1 MLCMKNYLLKPISVC
16 LIAIALLTSCSKEG
30 VESNDQKGG
39 ASAQFTGDE
48 PSKTGSLA
56 GNITPAEADPIVLMH
71 GKVEIKLLVNADGS
85 IEKNSIPAG
94 DYTVQIHANN
104 PEYGDVMINDIRIEA
119 GKTMDLVKIVLVKIT
134 SK

>member
-1 MLCMKNYLLKPISVC
+1 MKNDLLKPISVC

-30 VESNDQKGG
+30 VESNDPNGG
-39 ASAQFTGDE
+39 VSAQFTGDE

-56 GNITPAEADPIVLMH
+56 GSILPAEADPIVLMH
-71 GKVEIKLLVNADGS
+71 GNIEVKLLVNADGS
-85 IEKNSIPAG
+85 IEKNSIPSG
-94 DYTVQIHANN
+94 DYTVQIHPNN

-119 GKTMDLVKIVLVKIT
+119 GKTMDLGKIVLGKIT